1 MLRHLPF
8 ATARTMTDI
17 ASTATPAEIDAFIQ
31 RWTPSGGAELSNYGD
46 FIAELCALIRTE
58 PPRPTQPDETKN
70 TYVKEKAVSIR
81 HPDGSS
87 SSGRIDCYKQGCF
100 VLEAKQGVDAVQ
112 GDLPLL
118 GLAGDAGPR
127 RKGHGVRG
135 SKGWD
140 DAMIRARGQAEKY
153 AKALPEWPPFL
164 IIVDVGHEIQLFAG
178 FSRTGKDY
186 THFPDA
192 SSFRI
197 RMQDLHRAEVR
208 ARLKSVWEDPMSLD
222 PSRHAAKVTRDIAD
236 QLARLAKS
244 LEADGHSAQNVAT
257 FLMRCLFT
265 MFAED
270 VELLPK
276 ESFREELKGLL
287 PHPQH
292 VAPTLRA
299 LWKSMDE
306 GGFCSVLRTDVLRFN
321 GGLFAKADALP
332 LTEAQLRLLIQ
343 AAGADWRDVEP
354 AIFGTLLERALD
366 ARERHKLGAHY
377 TPRAYVER
385 LVLPTVIEPLREE
398 WDAVKTGALGQD
410 REVAVAEVR
419 AFHERLCATRVLD
432 PACGTG
438 NFLYV
443 TLELMKRLEGEVLDF
458 LSNTLGE
465 RQDALALAGHT
476 VDPHQ
481 FLGIEINPRAAAI
494 AEMVIWIG
502 YLQWHFRTFG
512 KVRPA
517 EPILKD
523 FKNIENRD
531 AILAYDRVE
540 VVKDEK
546 GRPVT
551 RWDGVTMKKH
561 PVTGEDVPD
570 ENARVEMLNYVKPR
584 PAKWPK
590 ADYIVGNPPFI
601 GTKKMRQALGDGYV
615 TSLRETI
622 DRIPESADF
631 VMYWWDH
638 AAELVSKGQV
648 NRSGFVTTNS
658 ITQIFNIRVVQ
669 NRITAKK
676 PISIL
681 LGVPDHPWA
690 DTDGSA
696 AVRISMT
703 VIAKGIQNG
712 RVLLIEKE
720 VHDGTETPTLI
731 FQEISGEV
739 SSDIRIG
746 ADVACAVELASN
758 SGVCAF
764 GMALHGQGFV
774 VDPQLAERLRRSGPT
789 VIKRFL
795 GGRDLLGLSRERYVI
810 DFSGL
815 SEEQA
820 KSANISAYGHLLTH
834 VKPERDHNRRDSI
847 RNNWWRFGWERPLL
861 RNALRGIDR
870 YIATTETSKHRVFQ
884 FVPGNYL
891 TDHMGI
897 VIASDAAETLGFLSS
912 KIHLIWALAS
922 GGTLEDRPRYNKT
935 RCFDPFPFPVPPDDL
950 KQRIRDL
957 GERLDRFR
965 KDRQAE
971 HADLTL
977 TQMYNV
983 LERLRELDRDPTA
996 KPLDAKEKAIH
1007 DKGLISVLRQ
1017 IHDDLDR
1024 AVFDA
1029 YGWPHD
1035 LSDEAILEKLVA
1047 LNKERAAEEKRGL
1060 IRWLRPDFQAPKQ
1073 AAPVQQ
1079 ALDVGAES
1087 TAAPAKAEKQPWPK
1101 KLAEQT
1107 QAVHAALSASDGP
1120 RSARELAR
1128 TFKSAPAPRVEEV
1141 LQSLV
1146 AMGKAWVVE
1155 GKEDRYAA

>member
-8 ATARTMTDI
+8 ANARVMTDT

-46 FIAELCALIRTE
+46 FIAELCGLIRTE
-58 PPRPTQPDETKN
+58 PPRPTLPDEAKN
-70 TYVKEKAVSIR
+70 SYVKEKAVSIR

-112 GDLPLL
+112 ADLPLL
-118 GLAGDAGPR
+118 GLTGDTGPR

-197 RMQDLHRAEVR
+197 KMQDLHRAEVR

-236 QLARLAKS
+236 RLAKLAKS

-270 VELLPK
+270 VELLPRDG
-276 ESFREELKGLL
+276 FRQELEGLL
-287 PHPQH
+287 AHPQH

-321 GGLFAKADALP
+321 GGLFAKAEALP

-343 AAGADWRDVEP
+343 AAQADWRDVEP

-546 GRPVT
+546 GKPVT

-570 ENARVEMLNYVKPR
+570 EKARVEVLNYVKPR

-601 GTKKMRQALGDGYV
+601 GNKRMRLALGDGYV
-615 TSLRETI
+615 ETLRKIYNDTPGSI
-622 DRIPESADF
+622 DF
-631 VMYWWDH
+631 VMYWWFK
-638 AAELVSKGQV
+638 AAQHLS
-648 NRSGFVTTNS
+648 NRRIFRFGFITTNS
-658 ITQIFNIRVVQ
+658 ITQGFNRKVIEIFQSDHRL
-669 NRITAKK
+669 
-676 PISIL
+676 SIL
-681 LGVPDHPWA
+681 FAVPDHPWVESS
-690 DTDGSA
+690 DGA
-696 AVRISMT
+696 AVRVAMT
-703 VIAKGIQNG
+703 VAGFGRRAGRLCQVTHEAPGSEGEISVTVSVSEKFISSNLSPANDNWTCVALQANTGIAFTGMYPLGSGFIVDREKIHAATGSDRNAG
-712 RVLLIEKE
+712 RVLR
-720 VHDGTETPTLI
+720 P
-731 FQEISGEV
+731 
-739 SSDIRIG
+739 
-746 ADVACAVELASN
+746 
-758 SGVCAF
+758 
-764 GMALHGQGFV
+764 
-774 VDPQLAERLRRSGPT
+774 
-789 VIKRFL
+789 FL
-795 GGRDLLGLSRERYVI
+795 
-810 DFSGL
+810 
-815 SEEQA
+815 
-820 KSANISAYGHLLTH
+820 T
-834 VKPERDHNRRDSI
+834 
-847 RNNWWRFGWERPLL
+847 
-861 RNALRGIDR
+861 
-870 YIATTETSKHRVFQ
+870 
-884 FVPGNYL
+884 
-891 TDHMGI
+891 
-897 VIASDAAETLGFLSS
+897 
-912 KIHLIWALAS
+912 
-922 GGTLEDRPRYNKT
+922 
-935 RCFDPFPFPVPPDDL
+935 
-950 KQRIRDL
+950 
-957 GERLDRFR
+957 
-965 KDRQAE
+965 
-971 HADLTL
+971 
-977 TQMYNV
+977 
-983 LERLRELDRDPTA
+983 
-996 KPLDAKEKAIH
+996 
-1007 DKGLISVLRQ
+1007 
-1017 IHDDLDR
+1017 
-1024 AVFDA
+1024 
-1029 YGWPHD
+1029 
-1035 LSDEAILEKLVA
+1035 
-1047 LNKERAAEEKRGL
+1047 
-1060 IRWLRPDFQAPKQ
+1060 
-1073 AAPVQQ
+1073 
-1079 ALDVGAES
+1079 
-1087 TAAPAKAEKQPWPK
+1087 
-1101 KLAEQT
+1101 
-1107 QAVHAALSASDGP
+1107 
-1120 RSARELAR
+1120 
-1128 TFKSAPAPRVEEV
+1128 
-1141 LQSLV
+1141 
-1146 AMGKAWVVE
+1146 
-1155 GKEDRYAA
+1155 

>member
-1 MLRHLPF
+1 
-8 ATARTMTDI
+8 MTDI

-58 PPRPTQPDETKN
+58 PPRPTQPDEAKN

-208 ARLKSVWEDPMSLD
+208 ARLKAVWEDPMSLD

-546 GRPVT
+546 GKPVT

-570 ENARVEMLNYVKPR
+570 EKARVEVLNYVKPR

-601 GTKKMRQALGDGYV
+601 GNKRMRLALGEGYT
-615 TSLRETI
+615 TSVRKTYNDLPDSI
-622 DRIPESADF
+622 DL
-631 VMYWWDH
+631 VMYWWDRSSR
-638 AAELVSKGQV
+638 LLRSKKV
-648 NRSGFVTTNS
+648 IRFGFITTNS
-658 ITQIFNIRVVQ
+658 ITQTY
-669 NRITAKK
+669 NR
-676 PISIL
+676 SI
-681 LGVPDHPWA
+681 VSQIIKDKASSICFAVSDHPWVDTA
-690 DTDGSA
+690 DGA
-696 AVRISMT
+696 AVRVAMT
-703 VIAKGIQNG
+703 VAANSNRPG
-712 RVLLIEKE
+712 RLLKTKSETANADGEYSIEFSTIE
-720 VHDGTETPTLI
+720 GSINDDLSIGP
-731 FQEISGEV
+731 
-739 SSDIRIG
+739 DITG
-746 ADVACAVELASN
+746 AFELRSN
-758 SGVCAF
+758 SNLANQGVIPL
-764 GMALHGQGFV
+764 GDGFKLTR
-774 VDPQLAERLRRSGPT
+774 DQLDFFKINPKKLPDF
-789 VIKRFL
+789 IKKYII
-795 GGRDLLGLSRERYVI
+795 GRDIMQKPEEKYII
-810 DFSGL
+810 DFFPL
-815 SEEQA
+815 SEQDA
-820 KSANISAYGHLLTH
+820 QSASPAIYQHILNTI
-834 VKPERDHNRRDSI
+834 KPERQAKALNSKDASEYYRLWWQFAKPRQNLRPAIFSI
-847 RNNWWRFGWERPLL
+847 P
-861 RNALRGIDR
+861 R
-870 YIATTETSKHRVFQ
+870 YIVTCRTSKHRVFQ
-884 FVPGNYL
+884 YIPRDYMPDAKIVAIGL
-891 TDHMGI
+891 SDSLHVGI
-897 VIASDAAETLGFLSS
+897 LSS
-912 KIHLIWALAS
+912 RTHVLWAMYS
-922 GGTLEDRPRYNKT
+922 GAWLGVGNDSNYNHSD
-935 RCFDPFPFPVPPDDL
+935 CFNKFPFPDPPDDL

-1035 LSDEAILEKLVA
+1035 LSDEGILEKLVA

-1079 ALDVGAES
+1079 SMDVGAEA

-1107 QAVHAALSASDGP
+1107 QAVHAALTAADGP
-1120 RSARELAR
+1120 RTARELAR
-1128 TFKSAPAPRVEEV
+1128 AFKSAPSPRVEEV

>member
-1 MLRHLPF
+1 MTLVT
-8 ATARTMTDI
+8 TAP
-17 ASTATPAEIDAFIQ
+17 AAAPAAEATPQEIDRFIE
-31 RWTPSGGAELSNYGD
+31 RWSASGGAELSNYGD

-58 PPRPTQPDETKN
+58 PPRPTQPDEALN
-70 TYVKEKAVSIR
+70 LYVKEKAVSIR

-87 SSGRIDCYKQGCF
+87 SSGRIDCYKQGSF
-100 VLEAKQGVDAVQ
+100 VLEAKQGVDATQ

-118 GLAGDAGPR
+118 GIATASPAAR

-164 IIVDVGHEIQLFAG
+164 IVVDVGHEIQLFAG

-186 THFPDA
+186 TQFPDA
-192 SSFRI
+192 TSFRI
-197 RMQDLHRAEVR
+197 KMRDLHRAEVR
-208 ARLKSVWEDPMSLD
+208 ARLKAVWEDPMSLD

-236 QLARLAKS
+236 RLAKLAKS
-244 LEADGHSAQNVAT
+244 LEADGHSAHNVAT

-270 VELLPK
+270 VELLPRD
-276 ESFREELKGLL
+276 SFRQELEGLL
-287 PHPQH
+287 SHPQH

-306 GGFCSVLRTDVLRFN
+306 GGFCSVLRADVLRFN
-321 GGLFAKADALP
+321 GGLFNKADALP
-332 LTEAQLRLLIQ
+332 LSEAQLTLLID
-343 AAGADWRDVEP
+343 AAKADWRDVEP

-385 LVLPTVIEPLREE
+385 LVLPTVIEPLRDE
-398 WDAVKTGALGQD
+398 WEFVKTTALDQD
-410 REVAVAEVR
+410 REAAVAEVR
-419 AFHERLCATRVLD
+419 AFHEKLCSIRVLD

-443 TLELMKRLEGEVLDF
+443 TLELMKKLEGEVLDF

-465 RQDALALAGHT
+465 RQDALALSGHT

-531 AILAYDRVE
+531 AILAYDKVE
-540 VVKDEK
+540 IVRDKDGK
-546 GRPVT
+546 PVT

-570 ENARVEMLNYVKPR
+570 DTARVEVLNYVKPR

-601 GTKKMRQALGDGYV
+601 GNKRMRLALGDGYV
-615 TSLRETI
+615 ETLRNAYSDIPGSI
-622 DRIPESADF
+622 DL
-631 VMYWWDH
+631 VMYWWF
-638 AAELVSKGQV
+638 KGAQLIS
-648 NRSGFVTTNS
+648 NKKIIRFGFITTNS
-658 ITQIFNIRVVQ
+658 ITQEFNRKIIHLFTSDRRISVVFA
-669 NRITAKK
+669 I
-676 PISIL
+676 
-681 LGVPDHPWA
+681 PDHPWV
-690 DTDGSA
+690 DSWDGAS
-696 AVRISMT
+696 VRVALT
-703 VIAKGIQNG
+703 VASNKKMVG
-712 RVLLIEKE
+712 RLYRITQERPGS
-720 VHDGTETPTLI
+720 DGE
-731 FQEISGEV
+731 
-739 SSDIRIG
+739 
-746 ADVACAVELASN
+746 AAVELEYSETLISSSLTSN
-758 SGVCAF
+758 DNSLQVNNLKANQEMAF
-764 GMALHGQGFV
+764 TGMYPLGQGFIV
-774 VDPQLAERLRRSGPT
+774 SPEN
-789 VIKRFL
+789 
-795 GGRDLLGLSRERYVI
+795 RDLAIGSDKNSKSVLKNYRTARDITQTPRKNQVI
-810 DFSGL
+810 DFYPL
-815 SEEQA
+815 SEAEA
-820 KSANISAYGHLLTH
+820 RDSYPHLYQWVLQR
-834 VKPERDHNRRDSI
+834 VKPERDQDKRESRRI
-847 RNNWWRFGWERPLL
+847 KWWLFAEPVPSL
-861 RNALRGIDR
+861 RKALKNLQRQ
-870 YIATTETSKHRVFQ
+870 IAVPRTAKYFTFQ
-884 FVPGNYL
+884 FIESEV
-891 TDHMGI
+891 I
-897 VIASDAAETLGFLSS
+897 VDTTIVSIASEDSFLLGCLSS
-912 KIHLIWALAS
+912 RLHLIWS
-922 GGTLEDRPRYNKT
+922 YKKGGTLEDRPRYQHQQT
-935 RCFDPFPFPVPPDDL
+935 FDPFPFPDPPEDL
-950 KQRIRDL
+950 KQRIRTL

-965 KDRQAE
+965 KERQAD

-983 LERLRELDRDPTA
+983 LERLRELDRDPAA

-1007 DKGLISVLRQ
+1007 DKGLISVLHQ
-1017 IHDDLDR
+1017 IHDELDR

-1047 LNKERAAEEKRGL
+1047 LNKERAAEEKRGH

-1079 ALDVGAES
+1079 SLDVGE
-1087 TAAPAKAEKQPWPK
+1087 APATDTAQKAEKQPWPK

-1107 QAVHAALSASDGP
+1107 QAVHMALAAAGGP
-1120 RSARELAR
+1120 RTARELAR
-1128 TFKSAPAPRVEEV
+1128 AFKSAPAPRVVEV
-1141 LQSLV
+1141 LDALV
-1146 AMGKAWVVE
+1146 AMGKAWIVE
-1155 GKEDRYAA
+1155 GKEERYAA

>member
-1 MLRHLPF
+1 MVEP
-8 ATARTMTDI
+8 MTIPD
-17 ASTATPAEIDAFIQ
+17 TPATETEIENFIQ

-46 FIAELCALIRTE
+46 FIAELCVLIRTE
-58 PPRPTQPDETKN
+58 PPRPTLPDEAKN
-70 TYVKEKAVSIR
+70 LYVKEKAVSIR

-87 SSGRIDCYKQGCF
+87 SSGRIDCYKQGSF

-112 GDLPLL
+112 TDLPLL
-118 GLAGDAGPR
+118 GLAGDAAAPR

-135 SKGWD
+135 SRGWD

-197 RMQDLHRAEVR
+197 RMQDLHRADVR
-208 ARLKSVWEDPMSLD
+208 ARLKAVWEDPMSLD

-236 QLARLAKS
+236 RLARLAKS
-244 LEADGHSAQNVAT
+244 LEADGHSPHNVAN

-270 VELLPK
+270 VELLPRD
-276 ESFREELKGLL
+276 SFRQELQGLL

-299 LWKSMDE
+299 LWKAMDE
-306 GGFCSVLRTDVLRFN
+306 GGYCPVLRSDVLRFN

-332 LTEAQLRLLIQ
+332 LTEAQLRLLIE
-343 AAGADWRDVEP
+343 AASADWRDVEP

-410 REVAVAEVR
+410 RDAAVTEVR
-419 AFHERLCATRVLD
+419 AFHEKLCATRVLD

-546 GRPVT
+546 GKPVT

-570 ENARVEMLNYVKPR
+570 ENARVEVLNYVKPR

-601 GTKKMRQALGDGYV
+601 GNKRMRLALGDGYV
-615 TSLRETI
+615 ETLRKVYSDTPGSI
-622 DRIPESADF
+622 DL
-631 VMYWWDH
+631 VMYWWFK
-638 AAELVSKGQV
+638 AAQVLSSK
-648 NRSGFVTTNS
+648 RISRFGFITTNS
-658 ITQIFNIRVVQ
+658 ITQEFNRKIIDLFTSDRRISVVYA
-669 NRITAKK
+669 I
-676 PISIL
+676 
-681 LGVPDHPWA
+681 PDHPWV
-690 DTDGSA
+690 DSWDGA
-696 AVRISMT
+696 AVRVAMT
-703 VIAKGIQNG
+703 TGGPAKSFG
-712 RVLLIEKE
+712 RLCKILTESPGS
-720 VHDGTETPTLI
+720 DG
-731 FQEISGEV
+731 EIS
-739 SSDIRIG
+739 
-746 ADVACAVELASN
+746 VELEYKMTIISSSLTSN
-758 SGVCAF
+758 DNNWQPKPLLSNRGIAF
-764 GMALHGQGFV
+764 TGMYPLGQGFIISSN
-774 VDPQLAERLRRSGPT
+774 QQNLAAGSDTNVGNVLKNYRTARDVTQVSRNYKAIDFYPLSETEAQDNYPHLYQWVLQRVKPDRDQDKRESRRIKWWLFAEPVPSLRRAL
-789 VIKRFL
+789 KEL
-795 GGRDLLGLSRERYVI
+795 ERQIAVPRT
-810 DFSGL
+810 
-815 SEEQA
+815 A
-820 KSANISAYGHLLTH
+820 KYFT
-834 VKPERDHNRRDSI
+834 
-847 RNNWWRFGWERPLL
+847 
-861 RNALRGIDR
+861 
-870 YIATTETSKHRVFQ
+870 FQ
-884 FVPGNYL
+884 FLDSDV
-891 TDHMGI
+891 I
-897 VIASDAAETLGFLSS
+897 VDTTIVSIASNDPFIIGCLSS
-912 KIHLIWALAS
+912 HSHLVWAYAN
-922 GGTLEDRPRYNKT
+922 GGTLEDRPRYQHQQT
-935 RCFDPFPFPVPPDDL
+935 FDPFPFPDPPEDL

-957 GERLDRFR
+957 GERLDGFR
-965 KDRQAE
+965 KARQAE

-983 LERLRELDRDPTA
+983 LERLRELDRDPA
-996 KPLDAKEKAIH
+996 ARPLDAKEKAIH

-1035 LSDEAILEKLVA
+1035 LTEEEILERLVA

-1079 ALDVGAES
+1079 SMDVGAEA

-1107 QAVHAALSASDGP
+1107 QAVHAALAAAGAP
-1120 RSARELAR
+1120 CTARELAR
-1128 TFKSAPAPRVEEV
+1128 SFKSAPTPRVEEV

-1146 AMGKAWVVE
+1146 AMGKAWNVE
-1155 GKEDRYAA
+1155 GREDRYAA

>member
-1 MLRHLPF
+1 
-8 ATARTMTDI
+8 MTIPD
-17 ASTATPAEIDAFIQ
+17 TPATEAEIENFIQ

-46 FIAELCALIRTE
+46 FIAELCVLIRTE
-58 PPRPTQPDETKN
+58 PPRPTLPDESRN
-70 TYVKEKAVSIR
+70 LYVKEKAVSIR

-87 SSGRIDCYKQGCF
+87 SSGRIDCYKQGSF

-112 GDLPLL
+112 TDLPLL
-118 GLAGDAGPR
+118 GLTGEAAATR

-135 SKGWD
+135 SRGWD

-197 RMQDLHRAEVR
+197 RMQDLHREEVR
-208 ARLKSVWEDPMSLD
+208 ARLKAVWEDPMSLD
-222 PSRHAAKVTRDIAD
+222 PSRHAAKVTREIAD
-236 QLARLAKS
+236 RLARLAKS
-244 LEADGHSAQNVAT
+244 LEADGHSAQNVAS

-276 ESFREELKGLL
+276 DSFREELNRLL
-287 PHPQH
+287 THPQH

-332 LTEAQLRLLIQ
+332 LTEAQLRLLIE

-366 ARERHKLGAHY
+366 PRERHKLGAHY

-410 REVAVAEVR
+410 RDAAVAEVR
-419 AFHERLCATRVLD
+419 AFHEKLCATRVLD

-523 FKNIENRD
+523 FKNIKKGD
-531 AILAYDRVE
+531 AILDYQRTE
-540 VVKDEK
+540 VARDQN
-546 GRPVT
+546 GRPIT
-551 RWDGVTMKKH
+551 RWDGVTTKKH

-570 ENARVEMLNYVKPR
+570 ETARIEVECPIR
-584 PAKWPK
+584 PKRTRWPK
-590 ADYIVGNPPFI
+590 ADYIVGNPPFLNN
-601 GTKKMRQALGDGYV
+601 REFRSYLGDGYV
-615 TSLRETI
+615 DALGKVYEEVDQAVDLVMYFWLQASRLSDPKRIGFISTNSLRMAQNQTAFQK
-622 DRIPESADF
+622 SLN
-631 VMYWWDH
+631 WGWH
-638 AAELVSKGQV
+638 
-648 NRSGFVTTNS
+648 
-658 ITQIFNIRVVQ
+658 ITF
-669 NRITAKK
+669 A
-676 PISIL
+676 
-681 LGVPDHPWA
+681 VPDHPWPSGKDLA
-690 DTDGSA
+690 KVRVCKVVLSRQRGRAVLATVLGSDNVA
-696 AVRISMT
+696 RNRANVDISENDIEKSNHDYINPDLTIGFDRSAVSELISNSMICHAGFKPYAET
-703 VIAKGIQNG
+703 LLVTEIQSRAIFPNDNERAKFAKPYRNG
-712 RVLLIEKE
+712 R
-720 VHDGTETPTLI
+720 
-731 FQEISGEV
+731 
-739 SSDIRIG
+739 
-746 ADVACAVELASN
+746 DVAQTPRGLYVLDFFEHDIKTIEVKYPSAYQYLLLHTKEERKEERNRRLREEWWLFEANRVELRK
-758 SGVCAF
+758 
-764 GMALHGQGFV
+764 AL
-774 VDPQLAERLRRSGPT
+774 S
-789 VIKRFL
+789 
-795 GGRDLLGLSRERYVI
+795 S
-810 DFSGL
+810 
-815 SEEQA
+815 
-820 KSANISAYGHLLTH
+820 
-834 VKPERDHNRRDSI
+834 
-847 RNNWWRFGWERPLL
+847 
-861 RNALRGIDR
+861 IDR
-870 YIATTETSKHRVFQ
+870 YIVSLENSPDRYFTFLPSDISPDQKLR
-884 FVPGNYL
+884 
-891 TDHMGI
+891 
-897 VIASDAAETLGFLSS
+897 VIATSDSYVLGVLS
-912 KIHLIWALAS
+912 AS
-922 GGTLEDRPRYNKT
+922 THKVFSFRVGGRTGVANTPVYNT
-935 RCFDPFPFPVPPDDL
+935 RCFTCFPFPDPPEDL
-950 KQRIRDL
+950 KQRIREL
-957 GERLDRFR
+957 GERLDGFR
-965 KDRQAE
+965 KARQAE

-996 KPLDAKEKAIH
+996 KPLNAKEKAIH

-1035 LSDEAILEKLVA
+1035 LSDEAILERLVA

-1079 ALDVGAES
+1079 TMDVGAEA

-1107 QAVHAALSASDGP
+1107 QAVHAALAAADGP
-1120 RSARELAR
+1120 RTARELAR
-1128 TFKSAPAPRVEEV
+1128 AFKSAPTPRVEEV

-1146 AMGKAWVVE
+1146 AMGKAWNVE
-1155 GKEDRYAA
+1155 GREDRYAA

>member
-1 MLRHLPF
+1 MSLP
-8 ATARTMTDI
+8 
-17 ASTATPAEIDAFIQ
+17 EIESAVEAFIQ

-46 FIAELCALIRTE
+46 FIAELCVLIGTE
-58 PPRPTQPDETKN
+58 PPRPALPDESKN
-70 TYVKEKAVSIR
+70 LYVKEKAVSIR

-87 SSGRIDCYKQGCF
+87 SSGRIDCYKQGSF

-112 GDLPLL
+112 ADLPLL
-118 GLAGDAGPR
+118 GLAGDAAGPR
-127 RKGHGVRG
+127 RKGHGIRG
-135 SKGWD
+135 SRGWD

-197 RMQDLHRAEVR
+197 RMQDLHREEVR

-222 PSRHAAKVTRDIAD
+222 PSRHAAKVTREIAD
-236 QLARLAKS
+236 RLAKLAKS
-244 LEADGHSAQNVAT
+244 LEADGHSPQNVAT

-270 VELLPK
+270 VELLPRD
-276 ESFREELKGLL
+276 SFRKELEGLL

-306 GGFCSVLRTDVLRFN
+306 GGYCAVLRGDVLRFN
-321 GGLFAKADALP
+321 GGLFSKADALP
-332 LTEAQLRLLIQ
+332 LSAEQLRLLIQ

-366 ARERHKLGAHY
+366 PRERHKLGAHY

-398 WDAVKTGALGQD
+398 WDAVKTAALGQD
-410 REVAVAEVR
+410 RETAVAEVR
-419 AFHERLCATRVLD
+419 AFHDTLCATRVLD

-458 LSNTLGE
+458 LSSTLGE

-494 AEMVIWIG
+494 AELVIWIG

-512 KVRPA
+512 KLRPA

-523 FKNIENRD
+523 FRNIENRD

-546 GRPVT
+546 GKPVS

-570 ENARVEMLNYVKPR
+570 EKARVEALNYVKPR

-601 GTKKMRQALGDGYV
+601 GTKIMRQTLGDGYV
-615 TSLRETI
+615 TAVRRVHFYLN
-622 DRIPESADF
+622 ESVDY
-631 VMYWWDH
+631 VVYWWN
-638 AAELVSKGQV
+638 AAARLLDKRKIQSF
-648 NRSGFVTTNS
+648 GFVTTNS
-658 ITQIFNIRVVQ
+658 ITQTFNR
-669 NRITAKK
+669 TALRSHLKDGK
-676 PISIL
+676 SVYIKFAIPN
-681 LGVPDHPWA
+681 HPWA
-690 DTDGSA
+690 DGSDSA
-696 AVRISMT
+696 AVRIAIT
-703 VIAKGIQNG
+703 VCRFGESKEG
-712 RVLLIEKE
+712 VLSVVKNERAIPGEMPI
-720 VHDGTETPTLI
+720 VHMDQTVG
-731 FQEISGEV
+731 FISE
-739 SSDIRIG
+739 DLRIG
-746 ADVACAVELASN
+746 AEVSRSIPLKANEGL
-758 SGVCAF
+758 CAF

-774 VDPQLAERLRRSGPT
+774 IDPAVAGKLSNYGSSF
-789 VIKRFL
+789 IKPFI
-795 GGRDLLGLSRERYVI
+795 GGRDLMQIKRARFII
-810 DFSGL
+810 DFTGL
-815 SEEQA
+815 SEDEA
-820 KSANISAYGHLLTH
+820 RNGNIAAFQHILNH
-834 VKPERDHNRRDSI
+834 VKPERDQNRREPI
-847 RNNWWRFGWERPLL
+847 RRVWWRFGWERPLL
-861 RNALRGIDR
+861 NVALGGCNH
-870 YIATTETSKHRVFQ
+870 YIATPETAKHRVFQ
-884 FVPGNYL
+884 FVPR
-891 TDHMGI
+891 TIIPDHKI
-897 VIASDAAETLGFLSS
+897 VVFPLNDAYHLSCLSS
-912 KIHLIWALAS
+912 LVHTTWADTA
-922 GGTLEDRPRYNKT
+922 GGRLGVGDDSVYNKT
-935 RCFDPFPFPVPPDDL
+935 RCFDPFPFPAPPNDL

-957 GERLDRFR
+957 GERLDGFR
-965 KDRQAE
+965 KARQVE
-971 HADLTL
+971 HPDLTL

-983 LERLRELDRDPTA
+983 LERLRELDRDPAA

-1035 LSDEAILEKLVA
+1035 LSDEAILERLVA
-1047 LNKERAAEEKRGL
+1047 LNKERAEEEKRGL

-1079 ALDVGAES
+1079 TMDVGEEA
-1087 TAAPAKAEKQPWPK
+1087 TAAPVRTEKQPWPK

-1107 QAVHAALSASDGP
+1107 QAVHAALCAAGGP
-1120 RSARELAR
+1120 LSARELAR
-1128 TFKSAPAPRVEEV
+1128 TFKSAPVQRVEEV
-1141 LQSLV
+1141 LQALV
-1146 AMGKAWVVE
+1146 AMGKAWIVADDAAGAVE
-1155 GKEDRYAA
+1155 RYAA

>member
-1 MLRHLPF
+1 
-8 ATARTMTDI
+8 MTDI

-118 GLAGDAGPR
+118 GLTGDVPPTR

-208 ARLKSVWEDPMSLD
+208 ARLKAVWEDPMSLD
-222 PSRHAAKVTRDIAD
+222 PSRHAAKVTREIAD
-236 QLARLAKS
+236 RLARLAKS

-270 VELLPK
+270 VELLPREGFRK
-276 ESFREELKGLL
+276 ELEGLL
-287 PHPQH
+287 AHPQH

-332 LTEAQLRLLIQ
+332 LTEAQLRLLIE

-410 REVAVAEVR
+410 REAAVAEVR
-419 AFHERLCATRVLD
+419 AFHEKLCATRVLD

-476 VDPHQ
+476 DDPHQ

-540 VVKDEK
+540 IVKDEK
-546 GRPVT
+546 GKPVT

-570 ENARVEMLNYVKPR
+570 EKARVEVLNYVKPR

-601 GTKKMRQALGDGYV
+601 GNKRMRLALGDGYV
-615 TSLRETI
+615 ETLRKVYK
-622 DRIPESADF
+622 RIAESVDY
-631 VMYWWDH
+631 VMYWWSI
-638 AAELVSKGQV
+638 ASEKIL
-648 NRSGFVTTNS
+648 SGKAKQFGFITTNS
-658 ITQIFNIRVVQ
+658 ITQTY
-669 NRITAKK
+669 NRRIVRDFIANDNGR
-676 PISIL
+676 ILFSI
-681 LGVPDHPWA
+681 PDHPWV
-690 DTDGSA
+690 DTTDGA
-696 AVRISMT
+696 AVRVAMT
-703 VIAKGIQNG
+703 VGSRKKSDGVCKTIKSEHISSNG
-712 RVLLIEKE
+712 EYFVSFSDKVGRINEDLRAGVN
-720 VHDGTETPTLI
+720 
-731 FQEISGEV
+731 V
-739 SSDIRIG
+739 SSTFQLIANENISNQGVTPLGEGFRLFPDDIS
-746 ADVACAVELASN
+746 AVPDNER
-758 SGVCAF
+758 AF
-764 GMALHGQGFV
+764 IKKY
-774 VDPQLAERLRRSGPT
+774 
-789 VIKRFL
+789 VI
-795 GGRDLLGLSRERYVI
+795 GRDLTQKIEEKFII
-810 DFSGL
+810 DF
-815 SEEQA
+815 
-820 KSANISAYGHLLTH
+820 YGTSKDDAREKAPHLYQIILDR
-834 VKPERDHNRRDSI
+834 VYPERAQKERLSYRD
-847 RNNWWRFGWERPLL
+847 NWWTFAEPRKVL
-861 RNALRGIDR
+861 RGALRGVSR
-870 YIATTETSKHRVFQ
+870 YVATCRTAKHRLFTFLSGDVI
-884 FVPGNYL
+884 P
-891 TDHMGI
+891 DAKI
-897 VIASDAAETLGFLSS
+897 VAICLEDFWSLGTLSS
-912 KIHLIWALAS
+912 KIHVVWATATGAWLGVGNDS
-922 GGTLEDRPRYNKT
+922 NYNHAE
-935 RCFDPFPFPVPPDDL
+935 CFAKFPFPDPPEDL

-1035 LSDEAILEKLVA
+1035 LSDEGILERLVA
-1047 LNKERAAEEKRGL
+1047 LNKERAAEEKRGI

-1079 ALDVGAES
+1079 TMDVGAEAT
-1087 TAAPAKAEKQPWPK
+1087 TAPTKAEKQPWPK

-1107 QAVHAALSASDGP
+1107 QAVHAALAAADGP

-1128 TFKSAPAPRVEEV
+1128 AFKSAPSPRVEEV